1 MNILVSSICLKYS
14 ERNILEQ
21 DLNKQTNER
30 TNEQTNKRTNERT
43 NKQTDERTNKRTKKQ
58 TKEQKNKRTNKQT
71 NKQRLYIFR
80 HRWKNI
86 YIFIALQKKNPY
98 FLYRSEI
105 FINSLYVDNHRREV
119 TLNDD

>member
-30 TNEQTNKRTNERT
+30 TNEQTNERT
-43 NKQTDERTNKRTKKQ
+43 NKQTDERTNKQTNKKTNERTKKQ
-58 TKEQKNKRTNKQT
+58 TNEQT